1 MNASS
6 YQSKFH
12 RMRDTQ
18 AQPGCRVFT
27 LPSQICQTAAWEMAA
42 SILVEKYSI
51 RCVCALCMVHEIG

>member
-1 MNASS
+1 
-6 YQSKFH
+6 
-12 RMRDTQ
+12 MRDTQ